1 MQIVPKVKIP
11 PKVNILFEV
20 PYKNGTRDLK
30 GIRSRTS
37 FNDFLAQV
45 AAKMYTRV
53 SALNIGY
60 IPSYKPRNP
69 KPTPKLLEDD
79 DSWDVL
85 IADVQQHIKLSQ
97 GKNRGKG
104 EVRPYSIL
112 VVDMDKVEDA
122 KGKVK
127 GGKKVRRPWHLF
139 DKSNHDVTGSKIEE
153 R

>member
-1 MQIVPKVKIP
+1 
-11 PKVNILFEV
+11 L
-20 PYKNGTRDLK
+20 
-30 GIRSRTS
+30 
-37 FNDFLAQV
+37 
-45 AAKMYTRV
+45 
-53 SALNIGY
+53 
-60 IPSYKPRNP
+60 YKPRNP

-79 DSWDVL
+79 DLWDVL

-104 EVRPYSIL
+104 EVKPYSIL

-127 GGKKVRRPWHLF
+127 GGKKVRHPWHLF
-139 DKSNHDVTGSKIEE
+139 DKPNHDVTGSKIEE

>member
-1 MQIVPKVKIP
+1 VKIP